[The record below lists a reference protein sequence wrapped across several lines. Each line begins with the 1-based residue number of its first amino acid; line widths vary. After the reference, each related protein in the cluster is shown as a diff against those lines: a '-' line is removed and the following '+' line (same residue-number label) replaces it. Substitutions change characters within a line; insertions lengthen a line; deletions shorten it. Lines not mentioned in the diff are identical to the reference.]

1 MKSMKW
7 ASALCCV
14 LFSLPAFSAE
24 LASCYGGS
32 IKAKDSAPDTELF
45 VVVDQTTPFD
55 QKLKQSIADNI
66 RPFLKPGKAITVVQ
80 FSAFTQGH
88 YTEVLNSGRLDAT
101 LDNASRNDISK
112 PVLAKFDQCMNN
124 QPKLLGKFSGLALK
138 KALSG
143 STVEIQKSDVLKS
156 LQDIS
161 GLVKKSNAKHKIV
174 LLASDMLEN
183 STITSFYKNKAV
195 RLIDAEKELKLVKSN
210 SLNADFDQ
218 ASIYVIGAGLLSQ
231 DAQASYRSPQ
241 TMQAL
246 KAFWEQ
252 YFTLSNATLLDFGQP
267 SLLKPIAE

>member
-1 MKSMKW
+1 MKW
-7 ASALCCV
+7 MSALLCIV
-14 LFSLPAFSAE
+14 FSMPAFAAE
-24 LASCYGGS
+24 IASCYNSS
-32 IKAKDSAPDTELF
+32 IKAKDTAPETELF
-45 VVVDQTTPFD
+45 VVIDQTTPFD
-55 QKLKQSIADNI
+55 PKLKQAIADNI
-66 RPFLKPGKAITVVQ
+66 RPFLKPGRAITVVQ

-88 YTEVLNSGRLDAT
+88 YTEVLNSGRLDPI
-101 LDNASRNDISK
+101 LDAASRNDISK

-138 KALSG
+138 QALGG
-143 STVEIQKSDVLKS
+143 SSAEIQKSDVLKS

-161 GLVKKSNAKHKIV
+161 GLVKKSTAKTKIV

-183 STITSFYKNKAV
+183 STVTSFYKNKAV

-210 SLNADFDQ
+210 ALSGDFDQ
-218 ASIYVIGAGLLSQ
+218 ASIYVIGAGLLSK

-246 KAFWEQ
+246 KAFWDQ
-252 YFTLSNATLLDFGQP
+252 YFAASNATLVDFGQP